1 MSEEKSING
10 FFEGWFQSFDK
21 GLEKLDYDEC
31 GCLFSE
37 CANGCSEY
45 VTNNLYRGIFNEC
58 EGDLD
63 KFFTRLFIALSIV
76 IFIFAVSAM
85 VWGIN
90 STIKALEARG

>member
-1 MSEEKSING
+1 MNT
-10 FFEGWFQSFDK
+10 
-21 GLEKLDYDEC
+21 LEKENSLNSAIDE
-31 GCLFSE
+31 E
-37 CANGCSEY
+37 D
-45 VTNNLYRGIFNEC
+45 TPR
-58 EGDLD
+58 D